1 MTNEEIA
8 RFFDNTTV
16 RIYGNA
22 ALREPQIG
30 GYQAVHEHFEDS
42 REPCWV
48 QLPVG
53 AGKTG
58 LMGITPFDLA
68 SGRVLILTPNVTIR
82 DTVRRELDIS
92 RPDCFYTVRGVFVP
106 SDGPYISELK
116 PGANMHDCENA
127 HIVLAN
133 IQQFSGIANRWYEKF
148 PRDYFHLILVDEG
161 HHNVADTWRRLFE
174 YFSDAL
180 VVSYTATP
188 LRSDGQQI
196 AGKRVYNYTYT
207 QSMLMG
213 FISPIDALYV
223 MPETLTFTAKGET
236 KTYTLDE
243 VLKMREKDWFS
254 RGIAASEV
262 CNRSIV
268 QASVKKLHDIRALGG
283 TRQIIAAACSIRH
296 ATQVAALYHEYD
308 LKAEVLHS
316 DLDDEEKERVKASLE
331 NGVIDVV
338 VQVQMLGEGFDLRT
352 LAVAAVFR
360 PYRSLSPYIQFVG
373 RILRLANPANPSS
386 PSNHVYLVSH
396 VGLNDERWWSDFQNF
411 DREDQQFV
419 SEYLTGT
426 SEVVDDGSGGGP
438 RLTLRP
444 FMRVL
449 NETIDKY
456 LQKGFL
462 KEVSQQMV
470 LDILDTI
477 RGKGFDPL
485 EFGLTE
491 EMMMRR
497 LQMTA
502 AAAREVAPFQPPVQP
517 QRQKEALR
525 MRSTQEARAIADTVI
540 NRLGLKHG
548 GKDLVRV
555 LGPRG
560 GSTNIAILIPLA
572 LAAQNRRMGLDEGQ
586 RDTASIE
593 QFQVAL
599 NAGPDIVDELTA
611 LVKGRTRDAKEGKEG
626 AQT

>member
-8 RFFDNTTV
+8 RFFRDTKIHV
-16 RIYGNA
+16 YGNA
-22 ALREPQIG
+22 ALREPQID
-30 GYQAVHEHFEDS
+30 GYDAVHNHFADS

-92 RPDCFYTVRGVFVP
+92 RPDCFYTKRDVFVP
-106 SDGPYISELK
+106 SDGPFVSELK
-116 PGANMHDCENA
+116 PGANMHDCDNA
-127 HIVLAN
+127 HVVLAN
-133 IQQFSGIANRWYEKF
+133 IQQFAGANNKWYEKF
-148 PRDYFHLILVDEG
+148 SKDYFRLILVDEG
-161 HHNVADTWRRLFE
+161 HHNVANTWRRLFD

-196 AGKRVYNYTYT
+196 AGQRVYAYTYT
-207 QSMLMG
+207 KSMLMG
-213 FISPIDALYV
+213 FISPIDAVYV
-223 MPETLTFTAKGET
+223 MPESLTFTAKGET
-236 KTYTLDE
+236 KTYTLEE

-268 QASVKKLHDIRALGG
+268 QASVKKLHEVRAVGG
-283 TRQIIAAACSIRH
+283 HQRQIIAAACSIRH

-316 DLDDEEKERVKASLE
+316 DLDDEEKARVKASLE

-338 VQVQMLGEGFDLRT
+338 VQVQMLGEGFDLGT

-373 RILRLANPANPSS
+373 RILRLANPANPAS
-386 PSNHVYLVSH
+386 PGNHVYLISH

-411 DREDQQFV
+411 DREDQKFV

-426 SEVVDDGSGGGP
+426 AEVIDDGGGAGP

-456 LQKGFL
+456 VQKGFL
-462 KEVSQQMV
+462 KEVNKQMV
-470 LDILDTI
+470 LEFLDTM
-477 RGKGFDPL
+477 RSKGFDPL

-497 LQMTA
+497 LQTA
-502 AAAREVAPFQPPVQP
+502 SAATREVAPFQPPVQP

-525 MRSTQEARAIADTVI
+525 MRVTQEARAIADTVI

-560 GSTNIAILIPLA
+560 GNTNLAILIPMA
-572 LAAQNRRMGLDEGQ
+572 LGAQNKKMGVDDGG
-586 RDTASIE
+586 RDAASIE
-593 QFQVAL
+593 QFQAAL

-611 LVKGRTRDAKEGKEG
+611 LMRQSKEDKEG
-626 AQT
+626 AQA